1 MQTALHI
8 TTRVLPGN
16 RLEVELPSGSEGKEV
31 NVFVVLSTEEVP
43 VLEPEPHNQH
53 AGSHSDLASMAAD
66 PDIQTE
72 LAAIR
77 SEETVDLEKSA
88 IRPAPAD
95 PRTLKETSEA
105 LSRIRSRHRVNPL
118 DFGLPDSTQMI
129 RDDRDR

>member
-1 MQTALHI
+1 MQTAIHI
-8 TTRVLPGN
+8 TTKVLPGN

-43 VLEPEPHNQH
+43 VSEPKPHSQY

-77 SEETVDLEKSA
+77 SEEAVGLKRSE

-95 PRTLKETSEA
+95 PRTLQETSEA
-105 LSRIRSRHRVNPL
+105 LSRIRSRHRVSPL

-129 RDDRDR
+129 QDDRDR